1 MKKIFKITVIVII
14 GIPII
19 YFSILASTGILFN
32 HHYKVGNFNIYS
44 DSEINSPDILIEKV
58 NSRVIA
64 CEIFK
69 DNLEHNIYIS
79 SSEKKFSFFA
89 KITGSSYPAQGFNI
103 NYLNKIFISKSFINE
118 THKERKAASKLIPY
132 SALEGNI
139 IEVICH
145 EIIHSF
151 VYDKLG
157 ASKYALIPFWKQE
170 GYAEYAA
177 NISVKEKDS
186 LYNFNNRVD
195 IYLDD
200 GFWGDNKAVK
210 DYYEAELLVENLI
223 ENKKLSFD
231 LLMSNSIT
239 LEYAKNQLYVSEI
252 VSTSPK

>member
-1 MKKIFKITVIVII
+1 M
-14 GIPII
+14 
-19 YFSILASTGILFN
+19 S
-32 HHYKVGNFNIYS
+32 
-44 DSEINSPDILIEKV
+44 
-58 NSRVIA
+58 
-64 CEIFK
+64 
-69 DNLEHNIYIS
+69 
-79 SSEKKFSFFA
+79 
-89 KITGSSYPAQGFNI
+89 
-103 NYLNKIFISKSFINE
+103 
-118 THKERKAASKLIPY
+118 
-132 SALEGNI
+132 
-139 IEVICH
+139 

-151 VYDKLG
+151 VYEKLG
-157 ASKYALIPFWKQE
+157 AKKYALVPFWKQE

-239 LEYAKNQLYVSEI
+239 LEYAQNQLYVSEI